1 MNYGYTLRFNEDS
14 YNAKFDICIL
24 TQYDKGGKWLEIA
37 NWRWYPYSGTGY
49 WHGGTFSQEM
59 YVNDHF
65 RFEAFLKF
73 AGKVMRNNMFAANI
87 EDVITWLT
95 AQKLPELV
103 YDMRL
108 GEWLT
113 LATYKKTA
121 AMSAY
126 KIITNDTGDYLDDVL
141 AYDESDALRT
151 YVKNATVYALKAGVH
166 AIKKQ
171 VDYVTYVPDLTYIL
185 NFAKNY

>member
-1 MNYGYTLRFNEDS
+1 MNYGYALRFNEDT

-37 NWRWYPYSGTGY
+37 NWRWHPYSGTGY

-87 EDVITWLT
+87 EDVI
-95 AQKLPELV
+95 A
-103 YDMRL
+103 
-108 GEWLT
+108 
-113 LATYKKTA
+113 
-121 AMSAY
+121 
-126 KIITNDTGDYLDDVL
+126 
-141 AYDESDALRT
+141 
-151 YVKNATVYALKAGVH
+151 
-166 AIKKQ
+166 
-171 VDYVTYVPDLTYIL
+171 
-185 NFAKNY
+185 